1 MTAVMCSKW
10 VGDYF
15 THPLYHA
22 LLELKCIPFL
32 EEEPVV
38 VEDNSKRVDLELC
51 TAGQAMA
58 APAKTVTAVEKVR
71 ERRRSYETQYNIQT
85 HLWYESFLQICNS
98 NSMTS
103 SVHPPVSSR
112 Y

>member
-38 VEDNSKRVDLELC
+38 VEDNSRRVDLELC
-51 TAGQAMA
+51 TAGQVMA

-71 ERRRSYETQYNIQT
+71 ERFNETQVHVSGA
-85 HLWYESFLQICNS
+85 HLRYESFTQICNS
-98 NSMTS
+98 SYIYMTP
-103 SVHPPVSSR
+103 SVQPFSSR
-112 Y
+112 

>member
-38 VEDNSKRVDLELC
+38 VEDGGGRVDLELC
-51 TAGQAMA
+51 TAGQVMA

-71 ERRRSYETQYNIQT
+71 ERLRSYETQYVHVSGTTAPRLICGMNHFRKFAIQ
-85 HLWYESFLQICNS
+85 I
-98 NSMTS
+98 
-103 SVHPPVSSR
+103 V
-112 Y
+112 